1 MDYIPSQG
9 DPADRQKIK
18 IQVYYETICIIKITM
33 ITKCLEDTTSAHGQP
48 ANSVFLSHTL

>member
-9 DPADRQKIK
+9 DLADRQKIK

-33 ITKCLEDTTSAHGQP
+33 ITKCLEDTTSAHSQP

>member
-1 MDYIPSQG
+1 MDYVPSQG

-33 ITKCLEDTTSAHGQP
+33 ITKCLEDTSAQSQP